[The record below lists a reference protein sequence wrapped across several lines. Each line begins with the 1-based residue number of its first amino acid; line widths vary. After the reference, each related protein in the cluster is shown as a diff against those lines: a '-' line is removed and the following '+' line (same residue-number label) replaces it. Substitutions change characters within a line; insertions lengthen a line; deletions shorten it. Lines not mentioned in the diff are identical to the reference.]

1 VTTLRPEFRRQF
13 PRVAAFL
20 CLATLST
27 IVLVDHIRV
36 RSSQTEEAKARI
48 QDAAALDH
56 KLGAID
62 RRLDSIAQQP
72 PSVSE
77 SRFASSSRTLDAR
90 LARIEQALAMTS
102 ARQDLAALNER
113 VTTLETRVKSQVS
126 RPSTRST
133 DHTQPIHQQAEPS
146 EPPPFT
152 PIGTEMRGGVQ
163 FLSLMPPG
171 AHSSSEIRLLQCGD
185 SEGDWM
191 LEAIEGK
198 SAVFRIHGRTER
210 ITLP

>member
-1 VTTLRPEFRRQF
+1 MTAVPPEFKRQF
-13 PRVAAFL
+13 PRVVAFV
-20 CLATLST
+20 CLAALST
-27 IVLVDHIRV
+27 FVLIDHIRV
-36 RSSQTEEAKARI
+36 RSNQTEEAKARA
-48 QDAAALDH
+48 QDAAALDS

-77 SRFASSSRTLDAR
+77 SRFASSSRTLEAR
-90 LARIEQALAMTS
+90 LARVEQSLSTTPV
-102 ARQDLAALNER
+102 RQDLAALNER
-113 VTTLETRVKSQVS
+113 VTTLEARVKSQVS
-126 RPSTRST
+126 RPSLKSP
-133 DHTQPIHQQAEPS
+133 DHTQPAHQQQEPS

-171 AHSSSEIRLLQCGD
+171 AHSSTEIRLLHCGD
-185 SEGDWM
+185 SEGDWT
-191 LEAIEGK
+191 LQAIEGK
-198 SAVFRIHGRTER
+198 SAVFRIHGRTQR